1 MPLEDKQMRRLVER
15 EVAKHPIDSS
25 LMTVAVINGVAY
37 LGGRAGPLRG
47 ALGRGVDVKRELG
60 LITEAVSQLRGIQ
73 DVVNDV
79 QLGL

>member
-1 MPLEDKQMRRLVER
+1 MLRYAFDKTTMYVPR
-15 EVAKHPIDSS
+15 PISWS
-25 LMTVAVINGVAY
+25 KSGQW
-37 LGGRAGPLRG
+37 G